1 MAICKEGERG
11 CEVEGRVIRN
21 ELKTHVKESKQGP
34 LTRLIVVHYELEVCL
49 THVSALEVLKRTK
62 MLWNEALLLLA
73 KEPTSIWDISIK
85 KNMGIFYWE
94 RSHIIMALSK
104 AEGNRGKLFL
114 KIKWVIS

>member
-1 MAICKEGERG
+1 MHIVFFKDIYIFNNIKLIKMAICREGERG
-11 CEVEGRVIRN
+11 CEVEGRIIRN

-62 MLWNEALLLLA
+62 TLWNEALLLLA

-85 KNMGIFYWE
+85 KNIWVFFIG
-94 RSHIIMALSK
+94 
-104 AEGNRGKLFL
+104 RGAT
-114 KIKWVIS
+114 S